1 MSADWLHEAG
11 IGEERAILVSN
22 GLVSGGRILS
32 ARVCWGEALRPGLV
46 AQARLVTRHAGSR
59 RGVVRFEDGAE
70 ALIDQLPRE
79 ATEGVTLTVRVT
91 RAAIAERGRTKL
103 PVVRAAPGE
112 APRPAPS
119 LREELEATGASVKTV
134 AITGRAFADN
144 GWDELVEQAITG
156 EVAFA
161 GGAIIVSPTP
171 AMTLIDVDGAL
182 PPLKLALGAVDAIA
196 DALHRLDIGGSVGID
211 FPTLHEKKDRQH
223 VDKALGDALIDWQG
237 ERTAMNG
244 FGFVQLVSRLERASL
259 VARYARH
266 PASAAARA
274 LLRQAERVTEPGALL
289 LTAHPRVLDALT
301 PQWEAELARRTGRT
315 IRRKPDAAL
324 ALSGGF
330 AQGVPL

>member
-11 IGEERAILVSN
+11 IGEERAILVS
-22 GLVSGGRILS
+22 GGRILS
-32 ARVCWGEALRPGLV
+32 ARVCWGEKVRPGLV

-59 RGVVRFEDGAE
+59 RGVVRFDDGAE
-70 ALIDQLPRE
+70 ALVDQLPRE
-79 ATEGVTLTVRVT
+79 ATEGVSLTVRVT

-103 PVVRAAPGE
+103 PVVRPAPGE
-112 APRPAPS
+112 DPRPAPS
-119 LREELEATGASVKTV
+119 LREELEATGASVKSV

-144 GWDELVEQAITG
+144 GWDELAEQAVTG
-156 EVAFA
+156 EIAFA
-161 GGAIIVSPTP
+161 GGSIIVSPTP
-171 AMTLIDVDGAL
+171 AMTLIDIDGTL
-182 PPLKLALGAVDAIA
+182 PPLKLALSAVDVIA

-244 FGFVQLVSRLERASL
+244 FGFVHLVSRLERASL
-259 VARYARH
+259 VARYTRFPVA
-266 PASAAARA
+266 AAARA
-274 LLRQAERVTEPGALL
+274 LLRNAERVSEPGALL
-289 LTAHPRVLDALT
+289 LTAHPRVLAAIL
-301 PQWEAELARRTGRT
+301 PIWETELASRTGRT
-315 IRRKPDAAL
+315 IRRKEDPAL

>member
-11 IGEERAILVSN
+11 IGEERAILVS
-22 GLVSGGRILS
+22 GGRILS
-32 ARVCWGEALRPGLV
+32 ARVCWGEKVRPGLV

-59 RGVVRFEDGAE
+59 RGVVRFDDGAE
-70 ALIDQLPRE
+70 ALVDQLPRE
-79 ATEGVTLTVRVT
+79 ATEGVSLTVRVT

-103 PVVRAAPGE
+103 PVVRPAPGE
-112 APRPAPS
+112 DPRPAPS
-119 LREELEATGASVKTV
+119 LREELEATGASVKSV

-144 GWDELVEQAITG
+144 GWDELAEQAVTG
-156 EVAFA
+156 EIAFA
-161 GGAIIVSPTP
+161 GGSIIVSPTP
-171 AMTLIDVDGAL
+171 AMTLIDIDGTL
-182 PPLKLALGAVDAIA
+182 PPLKLALSAVDVIA

-244 FGFVQLVSRLERASL
+244 FGFVHLVSRLERASL
-259 VARYARH
+259 VARYTRFPVA
-266 PASAAARA
+266 AAARA
-274 LLRQAERVTEPGALL
+274 LLRNAERVSEPGALL
-289 LTAHPRVLDALT
+289 LTAHPRVLAAILLA
-301 PQWEAELARRTGRT
+301 WETELASRTGRT
-315 IRRKPDAAL
+315 IRRKEDPAL

>member
-11 IGEERAILVSN
+11 IGEERAILVS
-22 GLVSGGRILS
+22 GGRILS
-32 ARVCWGEALRPGLV
+32 ARVCWGESLRPGLV
-46 AQARLVTRHAGSR
+46 AQARLVKRHPGSR

-103 PVVRAAPGE
+103 PVVRSAPGE
-112 APRPAPS
+112 APRPAPT
-119 LREELEATGASVKTV
+119 LREELEETGASVKTA
-134 AITGRAFADN
+134 AITGRAFTDN

-156 EVAFA
+156 EVSFA
-161 GGAIIVSPTP
+161 GGSIIVSPTP

-182 PPLKLALGAVDAIA
+182 PPLKLALAAVDEIA

-244 FGFVQLVSRLERASL
+244 FGFVHLVSRLERASL
-259 VARYARH
+259 VARYARY

-289 LTAHPRVLDALT
+289 LAAHPRVLDAIQ
-301 PQWEAELARRTGRT
+301 PEWEAELARRSGRT
-315 IRRKPDAAL
+315 VRRKADPAL